1 MKPNS
6 FGDTVS
12 DEEVKTVN
20 HMLHH
25 SLAEEEAEKP
35 GNRLCNPL
43 AYTLAE
49 MEPKKFGD
57 TVADME
63 GMAYTIRQFESHP
76 LGDV

>member
-6 FGDTVS
+6 FGETVS

-57 TVADME
+57 SGRYGRYGLHDTTVRSAPA
-63 GMAYTIRQFESHP
+63 G
-76 LGDV
+76 